1 MADSLLKKQK
11 KRKITPRALAK
22 LKEAIF
28 AGARIKEACE
38 YAGISQDTYYRLAR
52 KDPKRHLF

>member
-1 MADSLLKKQK
+1 MVDSLLKKRN

-22 LKEAIF
+22 LREAIF

-38 YAGISQDTYYRLAR
+38 YAGVSLDTYYRLAR
-52 KDPKRHLF
+52 NDPKMRLF